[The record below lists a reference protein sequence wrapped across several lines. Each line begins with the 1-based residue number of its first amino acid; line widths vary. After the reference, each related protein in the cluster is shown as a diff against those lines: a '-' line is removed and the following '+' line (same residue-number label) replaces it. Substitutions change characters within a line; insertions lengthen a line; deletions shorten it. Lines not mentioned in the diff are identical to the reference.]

1 MQQETITPQRFIGTF
16 RRFGPVGPVYEVIGA
31 LPGRDQLM
39 RVRVIETGE
48 EVEYPLTQIID
59 DPREG

>member
-16 RRFGPVGPVYEVIGA
+16 RRFGLVGLVYEVISA
-31 LPGRDQLM
+31 LPGHDQMM

-48 EVEYPLTQIID
+48 EVDSPLTQIID